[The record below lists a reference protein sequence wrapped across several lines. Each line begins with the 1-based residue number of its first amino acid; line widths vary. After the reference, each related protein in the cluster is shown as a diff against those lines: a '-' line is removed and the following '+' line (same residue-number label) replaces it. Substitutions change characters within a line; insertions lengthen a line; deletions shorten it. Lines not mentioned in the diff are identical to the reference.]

1 MFMSSF
7 SQYRVHQN
15 TRVVKMDKNGYV
27 RNIAKTQRKKLK
39 ALSFFKFS
47 WQTHMLFQFYFKF
60 FVVISLKSSF
70 FKWFYRYF
78 EKFEDFFCRIL
89 QKCT

>member
-1 MFMSSF
+1 MSSF

-47 WQTHMLFQFYFKF
+47 
-60 FVVISLKSSF
+60 
-70 FKWFYRYF
+70 
-78 EKFEDFFCRIL
+78 
-89 QKCT
+89 